1 MKSKSVFKSV
11 CVFVGLGFLLTIVWL
26 IIFSMTITP
35 DDAEMTV
42 EPFSGASVTFGFA
55 CALIANFIYQYNSA
69 KSLEQRI
76 YSNTS
81 SLESIKIRNRD
92 LVDKANRLID
102 KHQKNEKESY
112 IDIENNMDEFVCMPG
127 REAVNKKLAREV
139 FMDYLGSVD
148 RDRLFE
154 NYNEY
159 SADEEFLDLIYELG
173 LENKLQE
180 FREKIAGAILL
191 NWANEEDIKVN
202 KDMVVIDLYNR
213 D

>member
-1 MKSKSVFKSV
+1 MSRNKEAINLSWLVEKW
-11 CVFVGLGFLLTIVWL
+11 TIWDNSYLKNIWL
-26 IIFSMTITP
+26 NLDTLDLIRIN
-35 DDAEMTV
+35 DDMDNNHDIE
-42 EPFSGASVTFGFA
+42 
-55 CALIANFIYQYNSA
+55 
-69 KSLEQRI
+69 
-76 YSNTS
+76 
-81 SLESIKIRNRD
+81 
-92 LVDKANRLID
+92 
-102 KHQKNEKESY
+102 ESY

-139 FMDYLGSVD
+139 FMDYLDSVD

>member
-1 MKSKSVFKSV
+1 MSRNKEAINLSWLVEKW
-11 CVFVGLGFLLTIVWL
+11 TIWDNSYLKNIWL
-26 IIFSMTITP
+26 NLDTLDLIRINDNMDNN
-35 DDAEMTV
+35 DDIE
-42 EPFSGASVTFGFA
+42 
-55 CALIANFIYQYNSA
+55 
-69 KSLEQRI
+69 
-76 YSNTS
+76 
-81 SLESIKIRNRD
+81 
-92 LVDKANRLID
+92 
-102 KHQKNEKESY
+102 ESY

-148 RDRLFE
+148 KDRLFE